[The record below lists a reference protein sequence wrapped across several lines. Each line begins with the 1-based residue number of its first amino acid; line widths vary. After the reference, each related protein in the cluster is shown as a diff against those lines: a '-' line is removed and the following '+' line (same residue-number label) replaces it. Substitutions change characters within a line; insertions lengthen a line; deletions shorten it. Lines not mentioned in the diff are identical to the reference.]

1 MTDESSG
8 VVCQMSNRLTRAQPC
23 AGRTLDPRVKMQID
37 SPDLEPTG
45 DNARTAP
52 RPGSARAALAYPDFR
67 RMWMGSFASNVGTWM
82 QNVVLP
88 AYVYERTGRAS
99 IVGLLVFA
107 QLGPLLV
114 LSIPGGVIADRFDRR
129 RWLICMQI
137 SQLVFSVALAPLAAT
152 DAPIWSLFLVAMA
165 VGVGNALNAPA
176 WSAMLPTM
184 VRKEDIAGSISLN
197 SAMINGSRVI
207 GPIIVA
213 VLSPFGVTTAQFFL
227 INAVTYLFV
236 VVALLQVHLPP
247 PPTVHHERGMRQFS
261 AGLRLARSKPVASR
275 LLLSLTTFSFLS
287 LPYVGLFPA
296 VASLNFGIAE
306 KSSTYKWLY
315 ATWGFGAC
323 LGGLAIGTVFVGVDK
338 RRLIRIG
345 FVGFSVFL
353 AMFAIARTPLGGFGA
368 GFLLGFAYFGTT
380 TSMMTVMQ
388 SRLADHERG
397 RVMSLWFMAFG
408 GTVPLGNL
416 VFGPVIDAVGA
427 RWVLLGGA
435 VWAAFLGWWCNIEKI
450 DENMHVHATP
460 PDHASLLD
468 EHGISAGD

>member
-1 MTDESSG
+1 
-8 VVCQMSNRLTRAQPC
+8 
-23 AGRTLDPRVKMQID
+23 MQIE
-37 SPDLEPTG
+37 PAELEPVCEIV
-45 DNARTAP
+45 RTAA

-67 RMWMGSFASNVGTWM
+67 RMWLGSFASNVGTWM

-88 AYVYERTGRAS
+88 AYIYERTGRAS
-99 IVGLLVFA
+99 MVGLLVFA
-107 QLGPLLV
+107 QLGPLLL
-114 LSIPGGVIADRFDRR
+114 LSIPAGVIADRFDRR
-129 RWLICMQI
+129 RWLVAMQI
-137 SQLVFSVALAPLAAT
+137 TQLLFSIALAPLAAS
-152 DAPIWSLFLVAMA
+152 DAPIWSLFLVAMG

-176 WSAMLPTM
+176 WSAVLPTM
-184 VRKEDIAGSISLN
+184 VSREDLPGSISLN
-197 SAMINGSRVI
+197 STMINGSRVI

-227 INAVTYLFV
+227 INAATYMFV
-236 VVALLQVHLPP
+236 VLALLRVRLPP
-247 PPTVHHERGMRQFS
+247 PPVVKHEKGWRQFS

-306 KSSTYKWLY
+306 KSSAYKWLY

-345 FVGFSVFL
+345 FASFAACL
-353 AMFAIARTPLGGFGA
+353 TAFAIAREPYGGFVA

-380 TSMMTVMQ
+380 TSMLTVMQ

-416 VFGPVIDAVGA
+416 VFGPVIDAIGA

-435 VWAAFLGWWCNIEKI
+435 LWAAWLSWWCNIEAI
-450 DENMHVHATP
+450 DARTHQQVTRL
-460 PDHASLLD
+460 DHTAVLD
-468 EHGISAGD
+468 EHGIAAGD